1 MFIRHKQRGT
11 SLIELIMFIVIVS
24 AALAGILMVMNVT
37 TRGSADPLVHKQAL
51 AIAESLLEE
60 IELMPFT
67 YCDPNDPS
75 GNAGNNPPTTGT
87 GTCTAGWSQDV
98 ITGPTPGTATR
109 YSATTP
115 FNNVADYSN
124 FNMNPILDITGGTTG
139 LNYTANVTIT
149 RIGTAFLGATND
161 AALLINVTVTGLDGV
176 PVVLEGIRTRY
187 SPNGLP

>member
-1 MFIRHKQRGT
+1 MCTRHNQRGI
-11 SLIELIMFIVIVS
+11 SLIELIMFIMIVS
-24 AALAGILMVMNVT
+24 VALAGILLVMNVT
-37 TRGSADPLVHKQAL
+37 TLHSSDPLVHKQAL

-67 YCDPNDPS
+67 YCDPDDPS

-109 YSATTP
+109 YSTTIP
-115 FNNVADYSN
+115 FNNVADYSA
-124 FNMNPILDITGGTTG
+124 FPPMNPILDITGVSTG

-149 RIGTAFLGATND
+149 
-161 AALLINVTVTGLDGV
+161 
-176 PVVLEGIRTRY
+176 
-187 SPNGLP
+187 